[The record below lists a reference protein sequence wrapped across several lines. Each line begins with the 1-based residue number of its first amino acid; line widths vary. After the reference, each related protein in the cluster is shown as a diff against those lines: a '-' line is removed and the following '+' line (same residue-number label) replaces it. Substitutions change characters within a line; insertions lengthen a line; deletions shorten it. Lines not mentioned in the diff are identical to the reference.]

1 MCMRP
6 HQAKAVSSPEGCTA
20 CAVHLGPRRAPA
32 APPWASAR
40 HESAP
45 RTEKRPAPTV
55 ACTMAGKLRALHAIE
70 LGPRLPPRA
79 TVKPAPAL
87 SRTAPAPRPGAG
99 VPRTCSPPA
108 RSAAAACDLR
118 SVDGAA
124 PSDAAAAALA
134 SAASAAAA
142 ATSPAAAAA
151 VAAPSSSASAPP
163 ALELAA
169 ASSRACAMRYRDRWL
184 PGRGA
189 RERPQS
195 VLPRRGRPPPVPPPL
210 LLSSAATSFRAWRRV
225 HARTPRSPK
234 ALANAAAGRARRPGR
249 LPTRG
254 ARRLPGA
261 RPAPD
266 KLGTAVIAAASALRA
281 PAARVHAAALHG

>member
-20 CAVHLGPRRAPA
+20 CAVHRGPRRVPA

-151 VAAPSSSASAPP
+151 VAAPSSSASASP

-169 ASSRACAMRYRDRWL
+169 ASSRACVMRYRDRWV

-210 LLSSAATSFRAWRRV
+210 LLSSAAASFRAWRRV
-225 HARTPRSPK
+225 HARAPRSPK

-266 KLGTAVIAAASALRA
+266 GLGTAAIAAASALRA